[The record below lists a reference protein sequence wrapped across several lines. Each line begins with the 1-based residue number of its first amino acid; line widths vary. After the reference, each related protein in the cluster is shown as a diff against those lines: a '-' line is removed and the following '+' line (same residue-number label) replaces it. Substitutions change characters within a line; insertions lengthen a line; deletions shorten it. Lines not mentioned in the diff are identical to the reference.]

1 MVTETTRVTTI
12 NFPRNRRFIQKSVSN
27 KRVEFD
33 NVSDRR
39 FFNRKG
45 KCYVFFVV
53 VQIFREKCSGR
64 QRNDGHFET
73 YTGHVENHLGY
84 V

>member
-12 NFPRNRRFIQKSVSN
+12 NFPRNINGRRLRNVSN

-39 FFNRKG
+39 FFL
-45 KCYVFFVV
+45 
-53 VQIFREKCSGR
+53 IERENVMSS
-64 QRNDGHFET
+64 
-73 YTGHVENHLGY
+73 L
-84 V
+84 